1 MCLLESVL
9 FGVGERRIHST
20 ISCRVSCRGRAL
32 MCYNVM
38 HVYRTCIKRR
48 PKTEC
53 KSSKALICVAKLVK
67 KCLAVALL
75 LMPNLKD

>member
-1 MCLLESVL
+1 
-9 FGVGERRIHST
+9 
-20 ISCRVSCRGRAL
+20 

-38 HVYRTCIKRR
+38 HLYRACIKRP
-48 PKTEC
+48 PKTDC

-75 LMPNLKD
+75 